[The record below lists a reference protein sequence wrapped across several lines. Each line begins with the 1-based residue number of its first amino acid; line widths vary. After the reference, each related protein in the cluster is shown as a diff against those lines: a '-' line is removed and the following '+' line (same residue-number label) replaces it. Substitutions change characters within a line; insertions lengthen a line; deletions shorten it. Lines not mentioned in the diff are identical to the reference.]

1 MAANEHKNLTDA
13 NRHNPKGFEIASNDT
28 LCSKGTTGD
37 LEWVD
42 KSTIKISTFKMQGY
56 ATCQTNYEYRQNL
69 TDGQSP
75 YEMNQDYGSATVG
88 AATLDVSDIFRTDA
102 YIPHLAATVKYIR
115 GWMSSS
121 TNDTVTLAI
130 CKVTPADATTTALTP
145 TVIDEIA
152 IAMPGSPDANDKLKT
167 INETTITAPSVAAGD
182 LIFPMLKTSGST
194 PIVYFNVTIGLCYD
208 N

>member
-28 LCSKGTTGD
+28 LCSKNINGT

-42 KSTIKISTFKMQGY
+42 KSYIKISTFKMQGY

-88 AATLDVSDIFRTDA
+88 AATLDVSDIFRTDGYVA
-102 YIPHLAATVKYIR
+102 HDACTVKSIK
-115 GWMSSS
+115 GWISSS
-121 TNDTVTLAI
+121 TTDIVTLAI
-130 CKVTPADATTTALTP
+130 CKVTPADATATALTP

-152 IAMPGSPDANDKLKT
+152 IDMPGAPDANDKLKT
-167 INETTITAPSVAAGD
+167 ISETTITSSSVAAGD
-182 LIFPMLKTSGST
+182 IIFPMLKTAGST
-194 PIVYFNVTIGLCYD
+194 PIVYFNVTIELCYD

>member
-1 MAANEHKNLTDA
+1 MAANEHKNLTDS
-13 NRHNPKGFEIASNDT
+13 NRHNPKGFESASNST

-37 LEWVD
+37 LEWTD
-42 KSTIKISTFKMQGY
+42 KSNIKISTFKMQGY

-88 AATLDVSDIFRTDA
+88 AATLDVSDIFRTDT
-102 YIPHLAATVKYIR
+102 YIPHDAATVKYIR
-115 GWMSSS
+115 GWMVSS

-130 CKVTPADATTTALTP
+130 CKVTPADNVATALTP

-152 IAMPGSPDANDKLKT
+152 ISMPGNNDKLKT
-167 INETTITAPSVAAGD
+167 INETTITSASVAAGD

-194 PIVYFNVTIGLCYD
+194 PVVYFNVTIGLCYD
-208 N
+208 Y

>member
-1 MAANEHKNLTDA
+1 MASNEHKNLTDI
-13 NRHNPKGFEIASNDT
+13 NRHNPKGFESASNDT
-28 LCSKGTTGD
+28 LCSKDTTGT
-37 LEWVD
+37 LTWVD
-42 KSTIKISTFKMQGY
+42 KSLIKISTFKMQGY

-75 YEMNQDYGSATVG
+75 YEIDTDYGSATVG
-88 AATLDVSDIFRTDA
+88 AATLDVSDIFRTDT
-102 YIPHLAATVKYIR
+102 YIPHTSATVKSIR
-115 GWMSSS
+115 GWMVSS

-130 CKVTPADATTTALTP
+130 CKVTPADNVSTALTP

-152 IAMPGSPDANDKLKT
+152 ISMPGNNDKLKT

-194 PIVYFNVTIGLCYD
+194 PVVYFNVTIELCYD
-208 N
+208 Y